1 MKKSLSYLS
10 LAAVCGTAALTA
22 SAAVAALSATFAECG
37 TTQLSAHFTPGSPGA
52 GQRYA
57 TLTLTN
63 RSAGTCRTGGYVG
76 LGLLNG
82 RGHEVATNAE
92 RIDLAAVRTVYLRP
106 GAKATS
112 QMHWSVVNGTGD
124 TSTGPCFRAPSS
136 ILVTPPNSY
145 KSLRLPWRMGT
156 VCEQGTIQITPLAI

>member
-1 MKKSLSYLS
+1 M
-10 LAAVCGTAALTA
+10 LA
-22 SAAVAALSATFAECG
+22 AAVAAAALTTTAAVAAPSPVHECG
-37 TTQLSAHFTPGSPGA
+37 VAQVSAHFSPGSPGA

-63 RSAGTCRTGGYVG
+63 KSAHTCVTGGYVG

-92 RIDLAAVRTVYLRP
+92 RIDFSAARTLYLRP

-112 QMHWSVVNGTGD
+112 QMHWSVINGTGD
-124 TSTGPCFRAPSS
+124 TSRGPCFVAPRS

-145 KSLRLPWRMGT
+145 ISLRLRWRMGT
-156 VCEQGTIQITPLAI
+156 VCERGTITITPLAI